1 MCLRRELV
9 GRVLPWGVLALVIQL
24 LVASSHAQ
32 EGIPTPGMENAC
44 VMNLGYLA
52 CMGGGAPGAAA
63 SPISYW
69 AAIAI
74 SPLTLT
80 AGGAHG
86 RDSADEAEQVALLNC
101 RRNNAQDC
109 KVLTGGANQCV
120 ALAISY
126 SDKWYAYDAG
136 VNRVSAATNALTRC
150 RNVGGKQ
157 CVLIVAPCGDD
168 DVRWSSPLPLP
179 IGVTGGKVDA
189 ALVGTWIMDRN
200 PGQWVWRVAANGTYE
215 FHSEAADNTPSNN
228 GTLTADGGHYTLHA
242 VSLAWDDVGSY
253 IVQSP
258 DVVVATGKLG
268 TGTWKRAK

>member
-1 MCLRRELV
+1 MRMRRELV
-9 GRVLPWGVLALVIQL
+9 ARVLPWTALFLGAL
-24 LVASSHAQ
+24 LFAVSSHAQ
-32 EGIPTPGMENAC
+32 EDIPTPGMENAC

-52 CMGGGAPGAAA
+52 CMGSGAPGAAPA
-63 SPISYW
+63 SVSYW

-80 AGGAHG
+80 AGGSHG
-86 RDSADEAEQVALLNC
+86 RHSADEAEQVALLNC

-126 SDKWYAYDAG
+126 SDKWYAYDSG
-136 VNRVSAATNALTRC
+136 VNRASAANNALTRC
-150 RNVGGKQ
+150 RNAGGKQ
-157 CVLIVAPCGDD
+157 CALIVAPCGDD
-168 DVRWSSPLPLP
+168 DVHWSSPLPLP
-179 IGVTGGKVDA
+179 TGVSGGKVDP

-228 GTLTADGGHYTLHA
+228 GTLTMAGGHYTLHA
-242 VSLAWDDVGSY
+242 ISLAWDDVGTY

-268 TGTWKRAK
+268 TGTWKRAR